1 MSNANSQALPG
12 AHTHAEGEPKDNGR
26 REFFAKLGMGSL
38 IVAAAGTGLFSYEY
52 FSPNVLFEASPIIKA
67 GKPDQFPANTVT
79 LDPQSGIYL
88 VNGAKGFYALG
99 AICTH
104 LGCLTAWKPELDLIA
119 CPCHGSRF
127 VYYVN
132 LTRGP
137 AMRPLIHFGI
147 ANDNGRLIVDKS
159 QSYNDLSD
167 SGSYVSV
174 RAQPTTGATS

>member
-1 MSNANSQALPG
+1 MSNVNTQAAAP
-12 AHTHAEGEPKDNGR
+12 AHGTQKDDPKDASR
-26 REFFAKLGMGSL
+26 REFFAKVGMGSL
-38 IVAAAGTGLFSYEY
+38 IVAAAGTGLFTYEF

-67 GKPDQFPANTVT
+67 GKPDQFPVNTVT

-127 VYYVN
+127 NRDGVKVA
-132 LTRGP
+132 GP
-137 AMRPLIHFGI
+137 APEPLPWLKVWLSDDGY
-147 ANDNGRLIVDKS
+147 LMVDKS
-159 QSYNDLSD
+159 TLLKEQEF
-167 SGSYVSV
+167 VKV
-174 RAQPTTGATS
+174 

>member
-1 MSNANSQALPG
+1 MSHENSQAVAAAQAG
-12 AHTHAEGEPKDNGR
+12 AEGDPKNASR

-38 IVAAAGTGLFSYEY
+38 VVAAAGTGLFSYEY

-67 GKPDQFPANTVT
+67 GKPDQFAANTVT

-127 VYYVN
+127 NRDGVKVA
-132 LTRGP
+132 GP
-137 AMRPLIHFGI
+137 APDPLPWLKVWLSEDGYIM
-147 ANDNGRLIVDKS
+147 VDRSITLKE
-159 QSYNDLSD
+159 QEF
-167 SGSYVSV
+167 VKV
-174 RAQPTTGATS
+174 